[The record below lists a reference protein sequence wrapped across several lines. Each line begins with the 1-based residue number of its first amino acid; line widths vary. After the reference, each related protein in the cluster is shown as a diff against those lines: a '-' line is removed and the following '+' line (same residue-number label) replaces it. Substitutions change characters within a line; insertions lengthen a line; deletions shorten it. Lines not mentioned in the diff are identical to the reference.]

1 MRRIAI
7 AGTFTLGADVG
18 SLRGETAANTATA
31 QPGHRSR
38 TESGSAASSAN
49 SGADPCRT
57 AARGSAGDQRAR
69 QERRLGD
76 LQNTGVTRSIRITKA
91 PRRHSIASRYELQT
105 FSCSQERR
113 SPTLRLVTASA
124 GWQRPLL
131 RETRETLCR
140 ISQLSRKL
148 RASRPTLRST
158 RRSTSTTCCSARA
171 EATRCRRSSSTT
183 PTS

>member
-7 AGTFTLGADVG
+7 AGAFTLGADVG
-18 SLRGETAANTATA
+18 SMRGEAAANTAAA

-49 SGADPCRT
+49 SRSRSLQHSRPRFSRRSRST
-57 AARGSAGDQRAR
+57 TRAAIGRSTEHR
-69 QERRLGD
+69 
-76 LQNTGVTRSIRITKA
+76 VTRSIRITKA
-91 PRRHSIASRYELQT
+91 PSRHSIASRYELQT

-124 GWQRPLL
+124 GWQRPLP

-171 EATRCRRSSSTT
+171 EATRCRRSSSTI